1 MALYA
6 FTTATFTPGGSLGR
20 EGPTLAEA
28 KTGLTGPEVA
38 DWKNNTDYLNVT
50 SGIISWTVPKNG
62 IYKINALGARGGK
75 STGDGGGLGAR
86 LIGDFVLSE
95 GDVIK
100 ILVGQKGNPLVNY
113 GGGGGGGT
121 FVIKSPYND
130 TGSILVIA
138 GGGGGRAQAMGTLGS
153 NAVLTTAGGR
163 PTTEIYG
170 AVSGGTNG
178 GGGSAYQL
186 HQPPG
191 GDGGGGGG
199 FTGKGQTSFHQQGNY
214 GGGYGGSSFTNGG
227 LGGISNTSSA
237 RTNTAVGS
245 FGGGGG
251 GTQTSNGGGG
261 GGGGYSGGAGG
272 AWSGGGGG
280 GSYNAGS
287 SQVNTAGVG
296 DDDGAVTITFFDQA
310 LSTSS
315 SLVSAGE
322 TVTLTLNTSDALN
335 NTSVPYTITGTGI
348 TTADINGA
356 SLTGNFAV
364 VNNTATLQLLNTVQ
378 GANATKTFTIATS
391 ASTVSVTL
399 TYLVSGTQPSTPG
412 TAVLTSVVTVT
423 PNATIATTNSL
434 TQEGIIINSA
444 KVPLTGTSTV
454 IEPPVIATTN
464 SLTQEG
470 IIINSTKVPLTG
482 TSKVIEP
489 PIIPSFSPTVTQLVQ
504 LLGTRQILI
513 R

>member
-28 KTGLTGPEVA
+28 RTGLTGPEVA

-50 SGIISWTVPKNG
+50 SGIISWTVPKQG

-75 STGDGGGLGAR
+75 SSGYGGGLGAR
-86 LIGDFVLSE
+86 LIGDFILSE

-100 ILVGQKGNPLVNY
+100 ILVGQKGNSIVNY

-138 GGGGGRAQAMGTLGS
+138 GGGGGQASAMGSLGS
-153 NAVLTTAGGR
+153 NALLTTAGGAATSGS
-163 PTTEIYG
+163 P
-170 AVSGGTNG
+170 AGGTAG
-178 GGGSAYQL
+178 GGGIVINSSGY
-186 HQPPG
+186 
-191 GDGGGGGG
+191 GGGGGG
-199 FTGKGQTSFHQQGNY
+199 FTGNGQSVSA
-214 GGGYGGSSFTNGG
+214 GGGSGGASFTNGG

-251 GTQTSNGGGG
+251 GTQTPNGGAG

-272 AWSGGGGG
+272 PWAGGGGG

-287 SQVNTAGVG
+287 SQVNTAGVS
-296 DDDGAVTITFFDQA
+296 DDDGAVTITFFDQV
-310 LSTSS
+310 LSTSAS
-315 SLVSAGE
+315 VVGAGD
-322 TVTLTLNTSDALN
+322 TVTLTLNTSSALN
-335 NTSVPYTITGTGI
+335 NTSVPYTITGTGV

-356 SLTGNFAV
+356 SLSGNFSV
-364 VNNTATLQLLNTVQ
+364 SNNTATLQLLNTVQ

-391 ASTVSVTL
+391 GSTVSVTL

-434 TQEGIIINSA
+434 TQEGIIINSS
-444 KVPLTGTSTV
+444 GT
-454 IEPPVIATTN
+454 
-464 SLTQEG
+464 
-470 IIINSTKVPLTG
+470 PLTG

-489 PIIPSFSPTVTQLVQ
+489 PVIPSFSPTVTQLFQ

>member
-28 KTGLTGPEVA
+28 RTGLTGPEVA
-38 DWKNNTDYLNVT
+38 DWKTNTDYLNVT

-75 STGDGGGLGAR
+75 TSGAGGGLGAR
-86 LIGDFVLSE
+86 LIGDFILTE
-95 GDVIK
+95 GAVIK
-100 ILVGQKGNPLVNY
+100 ILVGQKGNTTVNY

-121 FVIKSPYND
+121 FVIKSPYNT

-138 GGGGGRAQAMGTLGS
+138 GGGGGHASAMSSLGS
-153 NAVLTTAGGR
+153 DAVLTTSGGS
-163 PTTEIYG
+163 PTSLSYG
-170 AVSGGTNG
+170 SVSGGTAG
-178 GGGSAYQL
+178 GGGGAYQL
-186 HQPPG
+186 HQDPG

-199 FTGKGQTSFHQQGNY
+199 FTGNGSTSFHQGGNY
-214 GGGYGGSSFTNGG
+214 GGGYGGASFTNGG

-251 GTQTSNGGGG
+251 GTQTANGGAG

-272 AWSGGGGG
+272 AWAGGGGG

-287 SQVNTAGVG
+287 NQVNTAAVSN
-296 DDDGAVTITFFDQA
+296 DDGAVTITFFDQA
-310 LSTSS
+310 LSASAS
-315 SLVSAGE
+315 IVSAGE
-322 TVTLTLNTSDALN
+322 TVTLTLNTSDSLN
-335 NTSVPYTITGTGI
+335 NTSVPYTITGTGV

-356 SLTGNFAV
+356 SLSGNFSV
-364 VNNTATLQLLNTVQ
+364 SSNTATLQLLNTVQ
-378 GANATKTFTIATS
+378 GAYTTKTLTIATS
-391 ASTVSVTL
+391 AATVDVTL
-399 TYLVSGTQPSTPG
+399 TYLIAGTQPSTPG

-423 PNATIATTNSL
+423 PNTKIATTNTLS
-434 TQEGIIINSA
+434 QEGTIINSA
-444 KVPLTGTSTV
+444 KPPLS
-454 IEPPVIATTN
+454 
-464 SLTQEG
+464 
-470 IIINSTKVPLTG
+470 G
-482 TSKVIEP
+482 TSKVIEAP
-489 PIIPSFSPTVTQLVQ
+489 KILSVSPTVTSLVQ

>member
-28 KTGLTGPEVA
+28 RTGLTGPEVA
-38 DWKNNTDYLNVT
+38 NWKNNTDYLNVT

-75 STGDGGGLGAR
+75 SSGYGGGLGAR

-100 ILVGQKGNPLVNY
+100 ILVGQKGNPHINY
-113 GGGGGGGT
+113 GSGGGGGT
-121 FVIKSPYND
+121 FVIKSPYNN

-138 GGGGGRAQAMGTLGS
+138 GGGGGQASALSSLGS
-153 NAVLTTAGGR
+153 NAVLTTAGGDQ
-163 PTTEIYG
+163 TTNTYG
-170 AVSGGTNG
+170 STTGGGTAG
-178 GGGSAYQL
+178 GGGGRHTGNSN
-186 HQPPG
+186 G
-191 GDGGGGGG
+191 MGSGGGG
-199 FTGKGQTSFHQQGNY
+199 FTGNGTGSGSSS
-214 GGGYGGSSFTNGG
+214 GGASFTNGG
-227 LGGISNTSSA
+227 LGGISETSSA

-245 FGGGGG
+245 FGGGGS
-251 GTQTSNGGGG
+251 GTQTPNGGAG

-272 AWSGGGGG
+272 VWSGGGGG
-280 GSYNAGS
+280 GSYNAGT

-296 DDDGAVTITFFDQA
+296 DDDGAVTITFFDQV
-310 LSTSS
+310 LTTSS
-315 SLVSAGE
+315 SIVGAGD

-356 SLTGNFAV
+356 SLSGNFSV
-364 VNNTATLQLLNTVQ
+364 SSNTATLQLLNTVQ

-391 ASTVSVTL
+391 GSTVSVTL
-399 TYLVSGTQPSTPG
+399 TYLVTGTQPSTPG

-423 PNATIATTNSL
+423 PNTKIATTNSL
-434 TQEGIIINSA
+434 TQEGIIINSS
-444 KVPLTGTSTV
+444 GT
-454 IEPPVIATTN
+454 
-464 SLTQEG
+464 
-470 IIINSTKVPLTG
+470 PLTG
-482 TSKVIEP
+482 TSKVINAP
-489 PIIPSFSPTVTQLVQ
+489 VIPGFTATVTQLVQ